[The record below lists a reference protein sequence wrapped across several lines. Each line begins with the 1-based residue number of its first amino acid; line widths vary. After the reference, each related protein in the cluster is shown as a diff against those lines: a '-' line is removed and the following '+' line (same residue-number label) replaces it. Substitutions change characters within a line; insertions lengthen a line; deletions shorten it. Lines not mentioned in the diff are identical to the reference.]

1 MTQTRQNL
9 CRRCRT
15 RCIQSWRGPYAG
27 LCRTCAGEIAQE
39 TGAPLPTTREIEATR
54 LAMRARHFSGQKVQ
68 DTGPRPSPVRII
80 DGVAYDVNW
89 DGS

>member
-1 MTQTRQNL
+1 M
-9 CRRCRT
+9 
-15 RCIQSWRGPYAG
+15 
-27 LCRTCAGEIAQE
+27 
-39 TGAPLPTTREIEATR
+39 PTTREIEATR

-80 DGVAYDVNW
+80 DGVAYEVNW